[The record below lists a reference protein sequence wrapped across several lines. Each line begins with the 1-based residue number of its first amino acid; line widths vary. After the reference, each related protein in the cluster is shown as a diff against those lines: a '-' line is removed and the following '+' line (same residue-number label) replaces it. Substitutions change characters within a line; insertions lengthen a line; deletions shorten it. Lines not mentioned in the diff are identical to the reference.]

1 MSVTTLSTT
10 ATAAPASP
18 ASGAA
23 APAALASGTTTHGTT
38 ARAALTRTAAS
49 VTPPLRVTSAHGT
62 FSAYAPDVQAV
73 TYRPDLVAAGAR
85 ARVAALSADRV
96 GTTTVLVISGL
107 LPQHEYGA
115 HAHVNSCGATG
126 DAAGS
131 HFQHVPD
138 PVKPSVDPAYA
149 NPRNEIWLDFT
160 TDRFGI
166 GHATST
172 VDWTFGG
179 QRAKSVVI
187 HETHTHT
194 GPGHAGTAGGRL
206 ACLNVG
212 F

>member
-1 MSVTTLSTT
+1 MRFLPKLLSTAFAAGLSVTGLS
-10 ATAAPASP
+10 ATSA
-18 ASGAA
+18 AA
-23 APAALASGTTTHGTT
+23 APA
-38 ARAALTRTAAS
+38 
-49 VTPPLRVTSAHGT
+49 PPLHFTAAHGT
-62 FSAYAPDVQAV
+62 FAAYTPGGQAV
-73 TYRPDLVAAGAR
+73 TYRPDLVPAGAK
-85 ARVAALSADRV
+85 AHVAALSASRV

-107 LPQHEYGA
+107 LPRHEYGA

-126 DAAGS
+126 DAAGG

-149 NPRNEIWLDFT
+149 NPHNEIWLDFT
-160 TDRFGI
+160 TDRSGI

-172 VDWTFGG
+172 VDWTFDGR
-179 QRAKSVVI
+179 RAKSVVI

-194 GPGHAGTAGGRL
+194 DPGHAGTAGGRL

>member
-1 MSVTTLSTT
+1 MRFVPKLLS
-10 ATAAPASP
+10 
-18 ASGAA
+18 
-23 APAALASGTTTHGTT
+23 AALAAG
-38 ARAALTRTAAS
+38 LS
-49 VTPPLRVTSAHGT
+49 VTSLSATSAAATPATDSPLHFTAAHGT
-62 FSAYAPDVQAV
+62 FAAYVPGSHAV
-73 TYRPDLVAAGAR
+73 TYRPDLVPVGAK
-85 ARVAALSADRV
+85 AHVSALSAGRV

-126 DAAGS
+126 DAAGG

-160 TDRFGI
+160 TNRSGI
-166 GHATST
+166 GHATSV
-172 VDWTFGG
+172 VDWTFDGR
-179 QRAKSVVI
+179 RAKSVVI

-194 GPGHAGTAGGRL
+194 NPGHAGTAGGRL
-206 ACLNVG
+206 ACLDVG